1 MIGLLLRLYPARW
14 RARYGDEFAAVL
26 ESRQLG
32 PFDVA
37 DVVLAA
43 IDAHLHLRGRAPSP
57 NQKRGISMS
66 NRIGGGAAILGG
78 TLMFTGLAWSVWDP
92 ADSDPGI
99 VVVFFSLIA
108 LLVGLIGVSAF
119 QARQHG
125 RLIWAAVSVPA
136 IGTILEI
143 VGMVGLSVFEDRE
156 IVGGLHAW
164 EMFMI
169 GLVATFVG
177 SVLFA
182 LATYRTRAMPRAIAV
197 VLGGASIVAVVAV
210 LGGIVGGGPFDVLL
224 YVAIAGFCL
233 GWVGIGWSAIRSGRP
248 ASAMAA

>member
-1 MIGLLLRLYPARW
+1 MTGLLVRLYPAAW
-14 RARYGDEFAAVL
+14 RARYGDEFAALL
-26 ESRQLG
+26 EARQLG
-32 PFDVA
+32 PYDVA
-37 DVVLAA
+37 DVVLGAV
-43 IDAHLHLRGRAPSP
+43 DARLNLRGRRAAP
-57 NQKRGISMS
+57 NRNRGMPMS
-66 NRIGGGAAILGG
+66 SRIGGAAAILGG
-78 TLMFTGLAWSVWDP
+78 ALMFTGLAWSVWDP

-99 VVVFFSLIA
+99 VVVFISLIA

-136 IGTILEI
+136 IGTILAI

-156 IVGGLHAW
+156 IVAGLHAW

-177 SVLFA
+177 TVLFA

-197 VLGGASIVAVVAV
+197 VLGVASIVAVLAM
-210 LGGIVGGGPFDVLL
+210 LGGIVGGGPFDVLF

-248 ASAMAA
+248 ASAMVA